1 MVQSQEIDKYLKDVE
16 KVKNRLN
23 CIRNIRNYFNKID
36 NRFYNPEDIKN
47 KKLLKIYTNH
57 LIYLRQIIN
66 FYFDSNLLFK
76 DSKSK
81 SFLTHSK
88 LNFFLTLGKNIWRWN
103 KRQRNN
109 NKYVNLK
116 KNLDDIQLNYFLY
129 H

>member
-66 FYFDSNLLFK
+66 FYFDSNLFFK

-88 LNFFLTLGKNIWRWN
+88 LKFFLTLGKNIWRWN